1 LYFIKL
7 SQSYTNATIIPPVA
21 KKSALFLDKNNIG
34 VGSLAAAAVSE
45 VKMQLQGSVWEDNE
59 EYNPYR

>member
-7 SQSYTNATIIPPVA
+7 WQSYTNAAIPTPVA

-34 VGSLAAAAVSE
+34 VGSLAATPVFISRN
-45 VKMQLQGSVWEDNE
+45 QYHPQQ
-59 EYNPYR
+59 